1 MATIQNTVGGPTV
14 GQQLGA
20 MFSVPDSAKAL
31 NAASAANGA
40 GASSSSLGASDT
52 EDRFLKL
59 LVAQMR
65 NQDPLN
71 PMDNAQVTTQMAQ
84 ISTVQGIEKL
94 NQSMEKMAGG
104 AGISSPVDA
113 IPVIGR
119 QVLVAG
125 SQMLRA
131 GEIDGPA
138 RAGFDL
144 SAAADAVEVQVL
156 DGSGQTVFTK
166 TFGNTAAGMQVFE
179 WGGATTPAGVYQ
191 LQVKAIAAGQPV
203 PANAMVPAR
212 VLGVSQ
218 GAEGVRIELFG
229 RPSIAA
235 DAINA
240 IL

>member
-14 GQQLGA
+14 GQQLSSIFG
-20 MFSVPDSAKAL
+20 VPDSAKAL

-40 GASSSSLGASDT
+40 SANSSSLGASDT

-104 AGISSPVDA
+104 AGTSSAIDA

-119 QVLVAG
+119 QLLVG
-125 SQMLRA
+125 GTQILRA
-131 GEIDGPA
+131 GETDGAA
-138 RAGFDL
+138 RAGFEL
-144 SAAADAVEVQVL
+144 AAGADAVEVKVL
-156 DGSGQTVFTK
+156 DGAGQTVFAK
-166 TFGNTAAGMQVFE
+166 TFGSTAAGMQVFE
-179 WGGATTPAGVYQ
+179 WGGATTPAGAYQ
-191 LQVKAIAAGQPV
+191 LQVRAVSGGQPV
-203 PANAMVPAR
+203 QATALVPAR

-218 GAEGVRIELFG
+218 GADGVRIELFG

>member
-14 GQQLGA
+14 GQQLSSI
-20 MFSVPDSAKAL
+20 FSVPDSAKAL
-31 NAASAANGA
+31 NAASAANS
-40 GASSSSLGASDT
+40 ASANSSSLGASDT

-104 AGISSPVDA
+104 AGTSSAIDA

-119 QVLVAG
+119 QLLVG
-125 SQMLRA
+125 GTQILRA
-131 GEIDGPA
+131 GETDGAA
-138 RAGFDL
+138 RAGFEL
-144 SAAADAVEVQVL
+144 AAGADAVEVKVL
-156 DGSGQTVFTK
+156 DGAGQTVFAK
-166 TFGNTAAGMQVFE
+166 TFGSTAAGMQVFE

-191 LQVKAIAAGQPV
+191 LQVRAVSGGQPV
-203 PANAMVPAR
+203 HATALVPAR

-218 GAEGVRIELFG
+218 GADGVRIELFG

>member
-1 MATIQNTVGGPTV
+1 MSTIQNTVGGPTV
-14 GQQLGA
+14 GQQLSSI
-20 MFSVPDSAKAL
+20 FSVPDSAKAL
-31 NAASAANGA
+31 NAASTANSVSA
-40 GASSSSLGASDT
+40 NSSSLGASDT

-94 NQSMEKMAGG
+94 NQSMEKMTGG
-104 AGISSPVDA
+104 AGISSAIDA

-119 QVLVAG
+119 QLLVGG
-125 SQMLRA
+125 SQILRA
-131 GEIDGPA
+131 GETDGAA

-144 SAAADAVEVQVL
+144 PAGADAVQVQIL

-166 TFGNTAAGMQVFE
+166 TFGSTAAGMQVFE

-191 LQVKAIAAGQPV
+191 LQVKAVSGGQPV
-203 PANAMVPAR
+203 QANALVPAR

-218 GAEGVRIELFG
+218 GADGVRIELFG

>member
-14 GQQLGA
+14 GQQLSSI
-20 MFSVPDSAKAL
+20 FSVPDSAKAL
-31 NAASAANGA
+31 NAASAANS
-40 GASSSSLGASDT
+40 ASANSSSLGASDT

-104 AGISSPVDA
+104 AGISSPLDA

-119 QVLVAG
+119 QLLVGG
-125 SQMLRA
+125 SQILRA
-131 GEIDGPA
+131 GETDGAA

-144 SAAADAVEVQVL
+144 SAAADAVEVKVL
-156 DGSGQTVFTK
+156 DGAGQTVFAK
-166 TFGNTAAGMQVFE
+166 TLGSTAAGMQVFE
-179 WGGATTPAGVYQ
+179 WGGETTPAGVYQ
-191 LQVKAIAAGQPV
+191 LQVKAVSQGQPV
-203 PANAMVPAR
+203 PVNTLVPAR
-212 VLGVSQ
+212 VLGISQ
-218 GAEGVRIELFG
+218 GVDGVRIELFG